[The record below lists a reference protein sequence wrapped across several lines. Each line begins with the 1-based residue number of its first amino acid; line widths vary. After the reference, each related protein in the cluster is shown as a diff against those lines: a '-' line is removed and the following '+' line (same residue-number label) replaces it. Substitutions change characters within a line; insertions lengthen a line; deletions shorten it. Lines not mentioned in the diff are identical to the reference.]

1 MNVLYLYMLDI
12 YNTSMTETDLN
23 LVRTFLRLYETRS
36 VTRTAEQ
43 MSLTQPS
50 VSHALRRLRKQF
62 NDNLFSRSS
71 GGLEPTQRSREIY
84 PLLRQ
89 AIEAVEATMTGV
101 AWFDP
106 ESARRTFHL
115 QATDLGEISLLPPVL
130 ALIAR
135 AAPGVNLHVTP
146 LNVETAATALRQGHT
161 DAVLA
166 TTRITAD
173 DISRQVLVDDAY
185 CGIRSA
191 THPRIAK
198 RPKLDDFLAERHI
211 AVEASAGHTNVDESL
226 DSLGHTR
233 DIALRISHF
242 AALPGLVAQ
251 TSYLSI
257 IPMSVAP
264 EMCSQANIE
273 TFELPFSVPEL
284 QVSLHTYRRALPDP
298 GVEWLRKT
306 IIRALRDW
314 KIHRHNENQ

>member
-1 MNVLYLYMLDI
+1 MFSICTCTVSI
-12 YNTSMTETDLN
+12 ISHVAETDLN

-71 GGLEPTQRSREIY
+71 GGLEPTERSRQVY

-106 ESARRTFHL
+106 ETARRTFHL

-130 ALIAR
+130 ALVAE
-135 AAPGVNLHVTP
+135 AAPGVDLHVAP

-173 DISRQVLVDDAY
+173 DISRQALVDDVY

-198 RPKLDDFLAERHI
+198 RPTLEDFLAERHI
-211 AVEASAGHTNVDESL
+211 AVEALAEHTNVDESL

-257 IPMSVAP
+257 IPTSVAP

-273 TFELPFSVPEL
+273 TFELPFAVPEL

-298 GVEWLRKT
+298 GVEWFRET

-314 KIHRHNENQ
+314 KIRRHNENQ